1 MRLYG
6 LHHSVPPSSY
16 TQTEC
21 WDVLQQSASVNSLT
35 ERSRSILRKVLCG
48 DSGIDKRHFAI
59 TDFEKLFSLD
69 AEGLHHAF
77 AAAAPQL
84 ATTAA
89 RHALD
94 KARIKPADCDAL
106 FICTCTGYLC
116 PGLSSYVAE
125 QLEMSPHAYLQDLV
139 GLGCGA
145 AIPTLRSAANFLAAN
160 PGRTV
165 CVVAVEICSAAF
177 YLDNDPGVLISLCL
191 FGDGAVAAVL
201 GDQHDYPTNLGGFSA
216 FDSIHLPAD
225 REFLR
230 FGNCQGKL
238 RNQLHK
244 CVPDK
249 AAPAVRVLYDRT
261 THPADSVLI
270 CHTGG
275 RDVLA
280 AIGNT
285 FPDQSLSA
293 SIRTLARFG
302 NMSSP
307 SVLAALD
314 CQLTSSADA
323 QPLWL
328 SSFGAGFSAHSCRF
342 LPNIM

>member
-1 MRLYG
+1 MHLYG
-6 LHHSVPPSSY
+6 IHHSVPPSSY

-21 WDVLQQSASVNSLT
+21 WDVLQQSPSVNNLT

-59 TDFEKLFSLD
+59 TDFEKLFTLD

-77 AAAAPQL
+77 AAAAPEL
-84 ATTAA
+84 ATAAA
-89 RHALD
+89 RKALD
-94 KARIKPADCDAL
+94 KAKLKPTDCDAL
-106 FICTCTGYLC
+106 FVCTCTGYLC

-125 QLEMSPHAYLQDLV
+125 QLDLSPHAYLQDLV

-160 PGRTV
+160 PGSTV
-165 CVVAVEICSAAF
+165 CVIAVEVCSAAF

-191 FGDGAVAAVL
+191 FGDGAVAAIL
-201 GDQHDYPTNLGGFSA
+201 GDRPGHPTNLGTFSD
-216 FDSIHLPAD
+216 FDTIHLPAD

-230 FGNCQGKL
+230 FGNCKGKL

-249 AAPAVRVLYDRT
+249 AAPAVRALYDRT
-261 THPADSVLI
+261 THPANSTII

-280 AIGNT
+280 AINNT
-285 FPDQSLSA
+285 FPDQPLTA
-293 SIRTLARFG
+293 STRTLADFG

-314 CQLTSSADA
+314 RQLNSDPTP

-328 SSFGAGFSAHSCRF
+328 TSFGAGFSAHSCRF
-342 LPNIM
+342 ISNTR